1 MASLRDKR
9 GRFVSKGG
17 SRFSDTPTPDGV
29 RLAQLLEQIKRGP
42 SVKIGVLDDGKGS
55 EDRQGVTNAE
65 LAAIHELGA
74 GVPKRGWI
82 SSTFDRVRGAVE
94 TNAKILVGHVLD
106 GKLDLEKAL
115 GILGAKFASDV
126 KETVVGGEQIPPPNA
141 PSTLARKLS
150 KTREGSTGEP
160 RTLVDTGRM
169 LGAVSWLVEMI
180 RGGKS

>member
-42 SVKIGVLDDGKGS
+42 SVKIG
-55 EDRQGVTNAE
+55 A
-65 LAAIHELGA
+65 
-74 GVPKRGWI
+74 
-82 SSTFDRVRGAVE
+82 
-94 TNAKILVGHVLD
+94 
-106 GKLDLEKAL
+106 
-115 GILGAKFASDV
+115 
-126 KETVVGGEQIPPPNA
+126 
-141 PSTLARKLS
+141 LARKLS

-169 LGAVSWLVEMI
+169 LGAVSWLVEMV